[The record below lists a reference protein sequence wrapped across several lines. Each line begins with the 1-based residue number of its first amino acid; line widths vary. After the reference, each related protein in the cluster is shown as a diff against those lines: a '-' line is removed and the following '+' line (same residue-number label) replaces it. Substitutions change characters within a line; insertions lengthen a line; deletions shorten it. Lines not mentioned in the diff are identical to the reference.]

1 MTANVPPCDFT
12 LIKHNELGK
21 AFGNVYLLSIGGSQ
35 QTVNPGVAIRFNNFG
50 KLAGISW
57 LSQPEITILKTATYK
72 IDFTLNYAN
81 QPNIEVALF
90 VNGNAMLGSFGL
102 SSPLLFGTSQL
113 TGSYV
118 LKLNKNDKLRLIN
131 IGNTFILKSSS
142 LDDEII
148 ASLVVSEI

>member
-1 MTANVPPCDFT
+1 MTTAPCDFT

-35 QTVNPGVAIRFNNFG
+35 QTVIPGASIRFNNFG
-50 KLAGISW
+50 KMSGIAW
-57 LSQPEITILKTATYK
+57 YTQPEFTILKTATYK

-90 VNGNAMLGSFGL
+90 VDGNAMIGSFGL
-102 SSPLLFGTSQL
+102 STPLQIGTSQL

-118 LKLNKNDKLRLIN
+118 LKLNKNNKIRLIN
-131 IGNTFILKSSS
+131 IGNTFVLRSSS

-148 ASLVVSEI
+148 ATMVVSEQ